1 MTEEQASI
9 NKRFDKL
16 ENLIIKKDCNDPTK
30 ALKNLDDRFNKLE
43 ESIEPIIIW
52 FGHMNW
58 MKTGIVYTAGFIVTI
73 GSAVFTIKSFF
84 K

>member
-1 MTEEQASI
+1 MTEEQTKI

-16 ENLIIKKDCNDPTK
+16 ETLILKEDNADIKKLNK
-30 ALKNLDDRFNKLE
+30 RFDKLE
-43 ESIEPIIIW
+43 TDMKPIIIW

-58 MKTGIVYTAGFIVTI
+58 MKTGILYTAGFIVTI
-73 GSAVFTIKSFF
+73 GSAVFTIKSLF